1 MARLCFADEGELH
14 AVGIAERI
22 LIGAINGVVVG
33 VFPVG
38 FGRNQA
44 GKARATAFE
53 RGLNGVFKQGVAVFL
68 QVCGGGGQAAQV
80 GVERLW
86 VFVHAGQQAVNHLER
101 RFAVFDIEFAGHALR
116 GFIRSQLHG
125 QVFARHDVIDLGFAQ
140 TVHAR
145 FGQAVKAPL
154 RLFPLAIRQARE
166 AAGGKA
172 AENNRAVVVG
182 HRLEVDFHAVG

>member
-68 QVCGGGGQAAQV
+68 QVGGGGGQAAQV
-80 GVERLW
+80 GVECLG

-154 RLFPLAIRQARE
+154 RLFPLLIGQA
-166 AAGGKA
+166 
-172 AENNRAVVVG
+172 
-182 HRLEVDFHAVG
+182 